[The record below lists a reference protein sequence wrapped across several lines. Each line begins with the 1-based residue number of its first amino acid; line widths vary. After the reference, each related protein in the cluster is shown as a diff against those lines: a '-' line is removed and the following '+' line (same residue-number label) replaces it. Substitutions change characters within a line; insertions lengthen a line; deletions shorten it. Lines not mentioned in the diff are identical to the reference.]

1 MDRSWMQNMR
11 WSEEYRE
18 GVERFLDFAFENA
31 SEDGRI
37 LCPCLRCANIDWKMC
52 EIATEHL
59 ICIGFLPSYKNWHY
73 HGEFVPSNRLPSR
86 DSPTFPRTQ
95 DDIEGLL

>member
-1 MDRSWMQNMR
+1 MDKSRMQNAR

-37 LCPCLRCANIDWKMC
+37 LCPCLRS
-52 EIATEHL
+52 
-59 ICIGFLPSYKNWHY
+59 PSTD
-73 HGEFVPSNRLPSR
+73 P
-86 DSPTFPRTQ
+86 PTFPGTQ
-95 DDIEGLL
+95 DDIERLLREAFNMEQFTHHSSPESSDVDESNIPRINE